1 MPWLSHRGVLVN
13 LRGLYYDAIAIGAL
27 FGLAILGGRAL
38 IETLGWPRIFVSAGA
53 LAMLGWSIR
62 CLIRR
67 RSVPSLPFTPATR
80 PCRDCGAPIFFARTD
95 KRAWL
100 PLDAA
105 PVSPEQLGGSRGYHV
120 YRRGRL
126 VRAYAHVGTR
136 GPDELPAYV
145 PHFATCREHRRK
157 RLGTHA
163 EKRSRADFG

>member
-80 PCRDCGAPIFFARTD
+80 PCRTAERRSSSPAPTNV
-95 KRAWL
+95 
-100 PLDAA
+100 P
-105 PVSPEQLGGSRGYHV
+105 GSRWTLH
-120 YRRGRL
+120 
-126 VRAYAHVGTR
+126 
-136 GPDELPAYV
+136 
-145 PHFATCREHRRK
+145 
-157 RLGTHA
+157 
-163 EKRSRADFG
+163 RSRPSSSGAAGDTMSTGAVDLY